1 MKADYIILLSIFLF
15 LRIGVPYNLI
25 IRNQITEKRVTES
38 TSSLSEKKTNPIVI
52 DSSEIEGS
60 RIIAKY
66 ISAIGGKDTIN
77 KIMDRTTFI
86 TGKVRNMSIHIVV
99 YQKIPNKYYQKI
111 NLGAAEQK
119 IIYDGKRGVT
129 ITGDNEQEIRG
140 IELNKLKYDATM
152 QLLLYLKAYD
162 VRAIYEGKEKIKDKF
177 AFKVILKLPDNMEWI
192 QYYDTTTYLKLK
204 EIKPISSPNSK
215 MVNQITF
222 FTNYKKVEGVKYPFR
237 INQTLGTS
245 QFIFHVDSIKVN
257 TGLSDRNFEID

>member
-1 MKADYIILLSIFLF
+1 MS
-15 LRIGVPYNLI
+15 IGVPYKL
-25 IRNQITEKRVTES
+25 IRNRVSEEKIRES
-38 TSSLSEKKTNPIVI
+38 TSCLPENISNPVII

-60 RIIAKY
+60 RIIARY

-86 TGKVRNMSIHIVV
+86 SGKVRNMSIHIVV

-119 IIYDGKRGVT
+119 IIYDGKKGVT

-140 IELNKLKYDATM
+140 AELDKLKYDATM

-162 VRAIYEGKEKIKDKF
+162 VSAIYEGKENIKDKMTY
-177 AFKVILKLPDNMEWI
+177 KVILRLPDNMEWI

-204 EIKPISSPNSK
+204 EIKPISSPNGK
-215 MVNQITF
+215 KVNQITF